1 MVLNYKHVD
10 IEVLGPI
17 EKIVMLMLI
26 KNKSMSFNDIFE
38 KVSQVMSV
46 TGKAYNKSNLSNTI
60 KSLERKGFIFRERF
74 RNGSIIKL
82 NESINYYANGKR
94 LNNWYD

>member
-1 MVLNYKHVD
+1 MALNSSHVD
-10 IEVLGPI
+10 IGVLGPV

-26 KNKSMSFNDIFE
+26 KNKSMSFNEIFE

-46 TGKAYNKSNLSNTI
+46 TGKSYNKSNLSNTI
-60 KSLERKGFIFRERF
+60 RSLERKGFVFRERF

-82 NESINYYANGKR
+82 NESINYYANGKK
-94 LNNWYD
+94 LNS

>member
-1 MVLNYKHVD
+1 MALNYRHVD
-10 IEVLGPI
+10 IGVLGPV

-26 KNKSMSFNDIFE
+26 KNKSMSFNEIFE

-46 TGKAYNKSNLSNTI
+46 TGKSYNKSNLSNTI
-60 KSLERKGFIFRERF
+60 RSLERKGFVFRERF

-82 NESINYYANGKR
+82 NESINYYANGKK
-94 LNNWYD
+94 LNS